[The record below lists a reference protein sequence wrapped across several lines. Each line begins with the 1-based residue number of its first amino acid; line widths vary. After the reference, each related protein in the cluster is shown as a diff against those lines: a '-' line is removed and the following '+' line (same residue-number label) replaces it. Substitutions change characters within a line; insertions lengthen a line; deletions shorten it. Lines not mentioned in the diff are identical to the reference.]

1 MYNDTLLNLL
11 QHNIG
16 LTFSFNILILYCV
29 LCYLSSSC
37 ILCNHS
43 CLFLGIVHFLLSL
56 RYSLTLNFNKFSHN
70 DKGQTFFISGALFAN
85 IYLLEAVCRLGGS
98 TLFNNI
104 YHKTRPLFKGMVF
117 FVMAGFPL
125 FASLLLM

>member
-1 MYNDTLLNLL
+1 M
-11 QHNIG
+11 I
-16 LTFSFNILILYCV
+16 
-29 LCYLSSSC
+29 
-37 ILCNHS
+37 
-43 CLFLGIVHFLLSL
+43 
-56 RYSLTLNFNKFSHN
+56 K
-70 DKGQTFFISGALFAN
+70 DKRFISGALFAN

-104 YHKTRPLFKGMVF
+104 YHKTRPLFRGMAF